1 MADSAIEAPQSDT
14 RETLFRTELP
24 SAWRSAP
31 AVDIYESE
39 QDLVIVVDLPGVE
52 PDGVELEIAGN
63 VLSVHG
69 KASSDEPGGRL
80 LFSEYHSHHYFRSFL
95 MTESV
100 DASGVSAALADGVLK
115 ITLPKVNRAASRK
128 IPISDA

>member
-39 QDLVIVVDLPGVE
+39 QDLVIIVDLPGVQ
-52 PDGVELEIAGN
+52 PDGVELELAGN
-63 VLSVHG
+63 ILSVHG
-69 KASSDEPGGRL
+69 KASRDEVGGRL
-80 LFSEYHSHHYFRSFL
+80 LLSEYHSHDYFRSFV

-100 DASGVSAALADGVLK
+100 NASDVSAELADGILK
-115 ITLPKVNRAASRK
+115 IRLPKVNKEALRR
-128 IPISDA
+128 ILISDA